1 MTVKRET
8 ILAIDRGSKYVWVAY
23 CDTNSDVIFPVGY
36 LLNDQMT
43 FFNISDMIHS
53 YNVRKIVIWRPSR
66 QKDIQE
72 KIKSFMNGLS
82 YIIDTE
88 QIDIETQEEDYTS
101 VQSGDLL
108 SETAKELWV
117 IAEKG
122 TTYKKNAA
130 EDAVSAMIILDR
142 WKKRQ

>member
-1 MTVKRET
+1 
-8 ILAIDRGSKYVWVAY
+8 
-23 CDTNSDVIFPVGY
+23 
-36 LLNDQMT
+36 
-43 FFNISDMIHS
+43 
-53 YNVRKIVIWRPSR
+53 
-66 QKDIQE
+66 
-72 KIKSFMNGLS
+72 MNGLS

-108 SETAKELWV
+108 SATAKELGV

>member
-1 MTVKRET
+1 MTIKRET
-8 ILAIDRGSKYVWVAY
+8 TLAIDRWSKYIGVAY
-23 CDTNSDVIFPVGY
+23 SDNTSDIIFPLWY
-36 LLNDQMT
+36 LLNDQMA
-43 FFNISDMIHS
+43 FFNISDIIHS
-53 YNVRKIVIWRPSR
+53 YNVRKIIIWRPSK
-66 QKDIQE
+66 QKDIQS

-82 YIIDTE
+82 YIIDNQ

-108 SETAKELWV
+108 SETAKELGV

-130 EDAVSAMIILDR
+130 EDAVSAMIILER
-142 WKKRQ
+142 WKNRQ